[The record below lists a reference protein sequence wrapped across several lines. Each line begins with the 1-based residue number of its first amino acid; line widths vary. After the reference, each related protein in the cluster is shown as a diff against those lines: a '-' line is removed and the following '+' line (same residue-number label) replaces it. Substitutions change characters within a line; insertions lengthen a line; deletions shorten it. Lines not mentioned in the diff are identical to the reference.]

1 MDLSVSASWV
11 KWQSVS
17 PSIITVALGGGA
29 KVIFKE
35 RDREITQ
42 NCHKGGLTR
51 GIKGVYNEQKCSGI
65 DICARGVKRG
75 ISYYMCL
82 GNFHLRSP
90 PEAGETGS
98 PIQAER
104 LGRA

>member
-1 MDLSVSASWV
+1 MYPDDVS
-11 KWQSVS
+11 
-17 PSIITVALGGGA
+17 GGGGLRL
-29 KVIFKE
+29 IFKE

-65 DICARGVKRG
+65 DICARRDKRG
-75 ISYYMCL
+75 ISCYVRL

-90 PEAGETGS
+90 PGAGETGS

-104 LGRA
+104 LGRAQKIMSNTLRKEVGYM

>member
-1 MDLSVSASWV
+1 M
-11 KWQSVS
+11 
-17 PSIITVALGGGA
+17 

-75 ISYYMCL
+75 ISYYMRL

-90 PEAGETGS
+90 PGAEETGS
-98 PIQAER
+98 PIQAEGF
-104 LGRA
+104 GRAQQKVMSNTLRKEVGYM